1 MGFPVFFGTNPHL
14 TPVGKPAP
22 PRPRRPDFFTISMMS
37 LGLQSLR
44 DLRSPWYPPRDS
56 YTPISR
62 RFGTCIFFVRI
73 FIDRG
78 LGRKIYWDRHCGL
91 RIVDCGFQSEIDN
104 PQSAISIF
112 PANDKTPSKYR
123 LILP

>member
-1 MGFPVFFGTNPHL
+1 MGLPVFFGTNPHL

-78 LGRKIYWDRHCGL
+78 LGRKILGPALWIADCGL
-91 RIVDCGFQSEIDN
+91 RISIRN
-104 PQSAISIF
+104 RQSAIRNFHI
-112 PANDKTPSKYR
+112 PQPTIKLLQNTG
-123 LILP
+123 

>member
-78 LGRKIYWDRHCGL
+78 LGRKILGPALWIADFGL
-91 RIVDCGFQSEIDN
+91 RISIRN
-104 PQSAISIF
+104 RQSAIRNFHI
-112 PANDKTPSKYR
+112 PSQR
-123 LILP
+123 

>member
-56 YTPISR
+56 YTAISR

-78 LGRKIYWDRHCGL
+78 LGRKNNGTG
-91 RIVDCGFQSEIDN
+91 IVDCGLWIADFNPKSTIRN
-104 PQSAISIF
+104 PQF
-112 PANDKTPSKYR
+112 PYSQPTIKLLQNTG
-123 LILP
+123 